1 MRTAT
6 ITTGGQV
13 SIPADVRH
21 RWGTRRVIV
30 EDRGDALVL
39 RPLPADPIGAA
50 IGSLAGP
57 GPTTDEMRA
66 ALRRDDAEIERRHR
80 TARAAI
86 GVPGSERP

>member
-1 MRTAT
+1 MKTAT

-13 SIPADVRH
+13 SIPAEVRH
-21 RWGTRRVIV
+21 RWGTRRVII

-57 GPTTDEMRA
+57 GPTTDSIRA
-66 ALRRDDAEIERRHR
+66 ALRRDDAELEHRRPL
-80 TARAAI
+80 
-86 GVPGSERP
+86 PGRRDQRSGR

>member
-21 RWGTRRVIV
+21 RWGTRRVVV
-30 EDRGDALVL
+30 EDHGDALVL
-39 RPLPADPIGAA
+39 RPLPDDPIGAA

-57 GPTTDEMRA
+57 GPTTDEIRA
-66 ALRRDDAEIERRHR
+66 TLRRDDAQDERR
-80 TARAAI
+80 
-86 GVPGSERP
+86 ERKAGGHDRRSGQ